1 MRDEDL
7 KASLATVEGDTPSS
21 EFLASLIAEVEAE
34 SDRTLGGDSGLPLY
48 SSDGVDVDE
57 VSVWPTVSPNPG
69 AARRWVGAGIAVAA
83 AALVVIVGLAVI
95 DSGDNGTQVATSR
108 LPHGYAT
115 SVLPAA
121 IIQGGDG
128 DVVLA
133 GDASAGL
140 DPVVAPWYRQERS
153 TFDDQ
158 GFVAGLTVPFDLE
171 VPGTERSCSDQLRD
185 AGGRG
190 ESGTGLLLPCGGS
203 SAALLFG
210 DDVAAVRAL
219 DALVTHLETH
229 TGGIYRLGVLLERTR
244 DLEAEFGDEAEAFV
258 LSEFVDAREA
268 AEVVVIA
275 WRTDN
280 LVQLLWDI
288 QGRGTPGGVEALMDT
303 AEHIERR
310 TEAQR
315 QSGGD

>member
-7 KASLATVEGDTPSS
+7 KASLATVDGDAPST

-34 SDRTLGGDSGLPLY
+34 HDRALSGDSGLPLY
-48 SSDGVDVDE
+48 SSDGVVVDE
-57 VSVWPTVSPNPG
+57 VSVWPTEAPQPG
-69 AARRWVGAGIAVAA
+69 RARRWVGAGIAVAA
-83 AALVVIVGLAVI
+83 ATIAVIVGLAAVNT
-95 DSGDNGTQVATSR
+95 GENGTQVATSR
-108 LPHGYAT
+108 LPHGYST

-121 IIQGGDG
+121 IVQRDDG
-128 DVVLA
+128 DVVLGA
-133 GDASAGL
+133 DASAGL
-140 DPVVAPWYRQERS
+140 DPIVAPWYRHERS
-153 TFDDQ
+153 TLEGL

-171 VPGTERSCSDQLRD
+171 VPGTGRPCSNQLRD

-190 ESGTGLLLPCGGS
+190 ESGTGLLPCWGS
-203 SAALLFG
+203 SAALLFR

-219 DALVTHLETH
+219 DALVTHLKTH

-244 DLEAEFGDEAEAFV
+244 HLEAELGDEAEAFV
-258 LSEFVDAREA
+258 LTEFVDAREA

-280 LVQLLWDI
+280 LVQLMWDI
-288 QGRGTPGGVEALMDT
+288 QDRGTPGGVEALMDA

-310 TEAQR
+310 TEAQP
-315 QSGGD
+315 QSGSD